1 MYLRNIEGAARSA
14 DISRTTA
21 AVTSGR
27 NTSQSIAAAR
37 DTASTAATP
46 RSRGAFFD
54 MMLAAQS
61 PAPALPPAPP
71 PAANRSTFQT
81 ATARPLSADENSTGA
96 RGSSQT
102 APPKVAAVRN
112 SPATATLPLDA
123 TPEST
128 PTGPA
133 PTVPTPTGPAPTVP
147 APAVPVS
154 DNPVDV
160 INALLT
166 KLGYDASTFQ
176 TRVTSSQI
184 SYPGASYEYPLLEV
198 TVNGERVGFHLPS
211 AMRDPRIT
219 AANISSMMGRPLLN
233 FGVFA

>member
-1 MYLRNIEGAARSA
+1 MYLRNIDGAARSA
-14 DISRTTA
+14 NITRTTP

-27 NTSQSIAAAR
+27 NTSQTVTAAR
-37 DTASTAATP
+37 DMASTTTTP
-46 RSRGAFFD
+46 TSRGAFFD
-54 MMLAAQS
+54 MMLAAQ
-61 PAPALPPAPP
+61 PAAPAAAPTPA
-71 PAANRSTFQT
+71 RSTGNRAAFQT
-81 ATARPLSADENSTGA
+81 ATARFPTARPLSVDENPTGV

-102 APPKVAAVRN
+102 APPKVEEVRKSPGTAA
-112 SPATATLPLDA
+112 LPLDT
-123 TPEST
+123 TPESAP
-128 PTGPA
+128 PT
-133 PTVPTPTGPAPTVP
+133 
-147 APAVPVS
+147 VPVS

-166 KLGYDASTFQ
+166 RLGYDASTFQ

-219 AANISSMMGRPLLN
+219 AANISSMLGRPLLN

>member
-21 AVTSGR
+21 AVTPGR

-46 RSRGAFFD
+46 SSRGAFFD

-61 PAPALPPAPP
+61 PAPALPSAPP
-71 PAANRSTFQT
+71 AAANRSTFQT

-133 PTVPTPTGPAPTVP
+133 PTVPTP
-147 APAVPVS
+147 AVPVS

-166 KLGYDASTFQ
+166 KLGYDASTFR

>member
-21 AVTSGR
+21 AVTPGR

-46 RSRGAFFD
+46 SSRGAFFD

-133 PTVPTPTGPAPTVP
+133 PTVPTP
-147 APAVPVS
+147 AVPVS

-166 KLGYDASTFQ
+166 KLGYDASTFR

>member
-21 AVTSGR
+21 AVTPGR

-46 RSRGAFFD
+46 SSRGAFFD

-61 PAPALPPAPP
+61 PAPALPAA
-71 PAANRSTFQT
+71 AANRSTFQT

-133 PTVPTPTGPAPTVP
+133 PTVPTP
-147 APAVPVS
+147 AVPVS

-166 KLGYDASTFQ
+166 KLGYDASTFR

>member
-21 AVTSGR
+21 AVTPGR

-133 PTVPTPTGPAPTVP
+133 PTVPTP
-147 APAVPVS
+147 AVPVS

-166 KLGYDASTFQ
+166 KLGYDASTFR

>member
-21 AVTSGR
+21 AVTPGR

-37 DTASTAATP
+37 ETASTAATP
-46 RSRGAFFD
+46 SSRGAFFD

-61 PAPALPPAPP
+61 PAPALPAA
-71 PAANRSTFQT
+71 AANRSTFQT

-133 PTVPTPTGPAPTVP
+133 PTGPAQTAPAPT
-147 APAVPVS
+147 VPVS

-166 KLGYDASTFQ
+166 KLGYDASTFR

>member
-21 AVTSGR
+21 AVTPGR

-46 RSRGAFFD
+46 SSRGAFFD

-71 PAANRSTFQT
+71 AAANRSTFQT

-133 PTVPTPTGPAPTVP
+133 PTVPTPA
-147 APAVPVS
+147 APVS

-166 KLGYDASTFQ
+166 KLGYDASTFR

>member
-21 AVTSGR
+21 AVTPGR

-46 RSRGAFFD
+46 SSRGAFFD
-54 MMLAAQS
+54 MMLAVQS

-71 PAANRSTFQT
+71 AAANRSTFQT

-133 PTVPTPTGPAPTVP
+133 PTVPTP
-147 APAVPVS
+147 AVPIS

-166 KLGYDASTFQ
+166 KLGYDASTFR

>member
-46 RSRGAFFD
+46 SSRGAFFD

-133 PTVPTPTGPAPTVP
+133 PTAPAPT
-147 APAVPVS
+147 VPVS

-166 KLGYDASTFQ
+166 KLGYDASTFR

>member
-133 PTVPTPTGPAPTVP
+133 PTAPAPT
-147 APAVPVS
+147 VPVS

-166 KLGYDASTFQ
+166 KLGYDASTFR

>member
-1 MYLRNIEGAARSA
+1 MYLRNIEGAARRA

-21 AVTSGR
+21 AVTSDR
-27 NTSQSIAAAR
+27 NTSQSIAAAG
-37 DTASTAATP
+37 DTASTGGTTI
-46 RSRGAFFD
+46 SRGAFFD
-54 MMLAAQS
+54 MMVAAQS
-61 PAPALPPAPP
+61 PAPSPP
-71 PAANRSTFQT
+71 NRSIPQT
-81 ATARPLSADENSTGA
+81 ATARPLSVDQNSTGT

-102 APPKVAAVRN
+102 APPRVAAVRN
-112 SPATATLPLDA
+112 SPATTTLPLDA
-123 TPEST
+123 TPEPN
-128 PTGPA
+128 PTVPPAPAPPAPA
-133 PTVPTPTGPAPTVP
+133 PTA
-147 APAVPVS
+147 PVS

-166 KLGYDASTFQ
+166 RLGYDASTFQ

-219 AANISSMMGRPLLN
+219 AANISSMMGHPLLN